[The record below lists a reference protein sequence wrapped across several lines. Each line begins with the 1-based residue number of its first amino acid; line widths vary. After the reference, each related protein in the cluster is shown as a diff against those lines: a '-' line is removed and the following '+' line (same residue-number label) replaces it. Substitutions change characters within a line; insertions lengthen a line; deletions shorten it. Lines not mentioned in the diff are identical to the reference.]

1 MISVQN
7 HLPQLNGNKFIFIF
21 ISVFILS
28 SCGIFSGSSS
38 KKPPTRRKKKPKT
51 YKEKEQSKV
60 DSLEWPDQS
69 KKEDDNEVD
78 FHGTV
83 KKDHY
88 TIDMLIPL
96 DSRRSF
102 ENIEGLEKS
111 ISNKFLHYYSGVL
124 LALEDLENQGFNVT
138 LNVMDAPIKNDR
150 IIELKR
156 KINSNI
162 PDVIIGPYSKDQ
174 LQIIA
179 NFSKRKGIT
188 LVSPWKAIP
197 KLTSDN
203 PNYIQLKPALDNYYK
218 TIVENVDENYSPENV
233 YMLGLD
239 KYKHKKRIKLLQKMH
254 KTNVA
259 IKEYNVFF
267 IDQDSLKN
275 GETVFDDIFKEGD
288 MTPKVFIIPN
298 WSYKDEAF
306 IYSVLRRL
314 NNEKGERKV
323 TVYGMPILTKSSKI
337 GYSLFKRLNIRV
349 ASPSYYEDNDWEI
362 KKFRNRYYKKF
373 KTFPIEDSYEGYDMM
388 MYTGTNLINYGTKFQ
403 FFIEENEQNY
413 LNSSFNLKRNV
424 KEQNILDEKLDKINY
439 FENTKLY
446 ILGFDQD
453 KFKEI
458 K

>member
-1 MISVQN
+1 MISAQN
-7 HLPQLNGNKFIFIF
+7 HLQRLNGNSFILFLISIF
-21 ISVFILS
+21 FLS
-28 SCGIFSGSSS
+28 SCGIFSGSSG
-38 KKPPTRRKKKPKT
+38 KRPTTKRKKKPKT
-51 YKEKEQSKV
+51 YKEKDQTKV
-60 DSLEWPDQS
+60 DSLQWPDQIN
-69 KKEDDNEVD
+69 KKEDSDVN

-102 ENIEGLEKS
+102 EDIEGLEKS

-124 LALEDLENQGFNVT
+124 MALEDLENQGVNIT

-156 KINSNI
+156 KMNSDI
-162 PDVIIGPYSKDQ
+162 PDVIIGPHSKDQ

-179 NFSKRKGIT
+179 NFSKRKEIT
-188 LVSPWKAIP
+188 LVSPWKAMP

-203 PNYIQLKPALDNYYK
+203 PHYIQLKPALDNYYK
-218 TIVENVDENYSPENV
+218 TIIESVDQNYSSENV
-233 YMLGLD
+233 YLLGLD
-239 KYKHKKRIKLLQKMH
+239 DSKHKKRINLLQKMH
-254 KTNVA
+254 KSDND
-259 IKEYNVFF
+259 IEDYNVFLM
-267 IDQDSLKN
+267 DQDSLKN
-275 GETVFDDIFKEGD
+275 GDTAFDRIFKRGD
-288 MTPKVFIIPN
+288 MTPKVFILPN

-306 IYSVLRRL
+306 LYSVLRRL
-314 NNEKGERKV
+314 NNEKGDRKV
-323 TVYGMPILTKSSKI
+323 TVYGMPILTKSNKI

-349 ASPSYYEDNDWEI
+349 ASPSYYDDNDWKI
-362 KKFRNRYYKKF
+362 RKFKNRYYKKF
-373 KTFPIEDSYEGYDMM
+373 KTFPVEESYEGYDMM
-388 MYTGTNLINYGTKFQ
+388 MYTGTNLFNYGTKFQ
-403 FFIEENEQNY
+403 FFIEDNDQNF

-424 KEQNILDEKLDKINY
+424 KEKDILDENLDKINY

-446 ILGFDQD
+446 ILGFDHN